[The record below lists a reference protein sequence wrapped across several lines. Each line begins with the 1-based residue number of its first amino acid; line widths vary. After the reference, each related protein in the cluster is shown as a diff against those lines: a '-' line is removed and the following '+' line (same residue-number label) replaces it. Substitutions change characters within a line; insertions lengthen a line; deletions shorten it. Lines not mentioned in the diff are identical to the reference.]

1 VFDSTQ
7 ALVSTIMD
15 TQLLQLIVISLL
27 LGGVLG
33 YVSGMLGIG
42 GGLLAIPLLVL
53 GYGMEQQIAQ
63 GTALVLMAPNMV
75 IGFWRYRQRNPI
87 TFTMAALLAIGSVIA
102 SYFAAIFAAQVSNG
116 LLRTL
121 VALFMLALAGQ
132 MVWRGYKHAH
142 QPEKRRTASIWL
154 LPLLGCL
161 GGFCAG
167 FFTIGGGIIT
177 VPFLTAFFGFA
188 QTAAQGL
195 VLAMLAPSTLVAL
208 ATYAHLGLVNWVVAI
223 PMAIGSILTIS
234 HGVVL
239 AHKLQEKHLRLAFAI
254 MLFASAI
261 AMLFR

>member
-1 VFDSTQ
+1 
-7 ALVSTIMD
+7 MD
-15 TQLLQLIVISLL
+15 FQTLQLIAISLA

-75 IGFWRYRQRNPI
+75 IGFLRYRQRNPI
-87 TFTMAALLAIGSVIA
+87 TFGMAALLSTGSVTA
-102 SYFAAIFAAQVSNG
+102 SYFAAIVAAQVSNA

-121 VALFMLALAGQ
+121 VSVFMFGLASH
-132 MVWRGYKHAH
+132 MMWRSFPHHANKHKTQHA
-142 QPEKRRTASIWL
+142 PLWL
-154 LPLLGCL
+154 LPLVGCL

-167 FFTIGGGIIT
+167 FFTIGGGVVT

-223 PMAIGSILTIS
+223 PLAIGSILAIS
-234 HGVVL
+234 HGVHL
-239 AHKLQEKHLRLAFAI
+239 AHQLPEKQLKRAFAI
-254 MLFASAI
+254 LLFISAI
-261 AMLFR
+261 AMLAR

>member
-1 VFDSTQ
+1 
-7 ALVSTIMD
+7 MD
-15 TQLLQLIVISLL
+15 FQLIQLIAISLL
-27 LGGVLG
+27 VGGVLG
-33 YVSGMLGIG
+33 YVSGILGIG

-75 IGFWRYRQRNPI
+75 IGFLRYRQRNPI
-87 TFTMAALLAIGSVIA
+87 TFGMAALLSIGSIIT
-102 SYFAAIFAAQVSNG
+102 SYFAAIVAAQVSNV

-121 VALFMLALAGQ
+121 VSVFMLGLAAHMMWHSFAHHPGKQ
-132 MVWRGYKHAH
+132 KTRHA
-142 QPEKRRTASIWL
+142 PLWL
-154 LPLLGCL
+154 LPLVGCI

-167 FFTIGGGIIT
+167 FFTIGGGVVT

-208 ATYAHLGLVNWVVAI
+208 ATYAHLGLVNWIVAI

-234 HGVVL
+234 HGVHL
-239 AHKLQEKHLRLAFAI
+239 AHKLPEKQLKRAFAA
-254 MLFASAI
+254 MLLISAI
-261 AMLFR
+261 AMLVR